1 MLPRFYAPDLDPESG
16 SARLSPDEA
25 HHLTRV
31 LRLVSGDI
39 VTVFNGRGVEW
50 RARVGRAS
58 REAVTLHL
66 LDPLVARL
74 PRVAITLVQA
84 VIKGD
89 AMEDVVRDCTMI
101 GVAAIQPV
109 ISERTTVKRRVLAAA
124 YERWR
129 RIALSSAKQC
139 GTARLPDIFEPTRFA
154 DWLPAHLPAQSYLL
168 VEPGAPGPDVTTV
181 RQLAHV
187 PAPSSALLVVG
198 PEGGWTESERDA
210 AITAGALPLSLGPL
224 TLRANA
230 VALAAGAALVAIW
243 NTE

>member
-31 LRLVSGDI
+31 LRLVAGDM
-39 VTVFNGRGVEW
+39 VTVFDGRGIEW
-50 RARVGRAS
+50 RARIARAS
-58 REAVTLHL
+58 RETATLILVDPVT
-66 LDPLVARL
+66 ARV
-74 PRVAITLVQA
+74 PAVAITLAQA
-84 VIKGD
+84 IIKGEG
-89 AMEDVVRDCTMI
+89 MEEVVRDSTMI

-109 ISERTTVKRRVLAAA
+109 ISDRTTVKRRALAPA

-139 GTARLPDIFEPTRFA
+139 GTAWLPEIFEPVEFKE
-154 DWLPAHLPAQSYLL
+154 WLPSSLQPHSYLL
-168 VEPGAPGPDVTTV
+168 IEPGAVQNPATSV
-181 RQLAHV
+181 RQLAMAGA
-187 PAPSSALLVVG
+187 PASALLLVG

-210 AITAGALPLSLGPL
+210 AVGAGAIPLSLGPL

-230 VALAAGAALVAIW
+230 VALAAGAALISVW
-243 NTE
+243 EK